1 MSLRADL
8 LRKAKEV
15 IEEINLPFKINKE
28 KKQLEIWILTKE
40 ERIAS
45 MEQKIQELKTSK
57 ELNIDTLLSNVDSL
71 DLEKRKLKQDTDL
84 LKELYSE

>member
-71 DLEKRKLKQDTDL
+71 DLEKRKLKQGTDL